1 MGCRGAAFIDHGTMI
16 QAHLVEIR
24 KKKKII
30 PLQWSVVWQ
39 VVGLCLFITL
49 LVPRAASVLTTV
61 VILYLPF
68 PMLAFF
74 WLLACYVGCVLQ
86 KLEGRQVPLQGPPLC
101 CVCCCCPRPPFTRYT
116 LPPHLYFFI
125 WSEGTIRELN
135 CEVCDLQLNLTSLSP
150 YLLCLNALS
159 FFLGMYGLVIFTRM
173 AAAVLDGF
181 YVRGKFLVLQ
191 LHFILVRFQF
201 LLFDLL
207 AKLEMT
213 PCHPP
218 AVSPA
223 VSAIYV
229 RSALLLGEGFVLAV
243 LSRLF
248 FLHPPPYSFQHH
260 VPATTDS

>member
-1 MGCRGAAFIDHGTMI
+1 MVVTTMYGI
-16 QAHLVEIR
+16 FMEESLFLYRHWPFKFYLLTISCLSGF
-24 KKKKII
+24 
-30 PLQWSVVWQ
+30 P

-101 CVCCCCPRPPFTRYT
+101 CVCCCCPRPPFT
-116 LPPHLYFFI
+116 
-125 WSEGTIRELN
+125 RELN

-223 VSAIYV
+223 VSAI
-229 RSALLLGEGFVLAV
+229 
-243 LSRLF
+243 
-248 FLHPPPYSFQHH
+248 
-260 VPATTDS
+260 